1 MLLLT
6 FAALA
11 AFLLPGC
18 IVWEIRDQLKQA
30 NAQLSEVNGS
40 VIVTH
45 SEIQQVKNRLNT
57 MNADLGT
64 TNDKLLEANT
74 KLVDVQSGLTR
85 VDTTNSSLG
94 TLDQQLTGMQAS
106 LTRIDGHLASLS
118 GTIGKLDGAIPFL
131 DLGGD
136 APVEPAPTTEPT
148 APAPADASQPATTP
162 TTDAAPRQP
171 REQLLGT
178 WISATPNRVYSLT
191 LLSDGKFLLDTA
203 APTGLQRGTW
213 KRESQRITLMP
224 DSTPAAQAPTP
235 NTTTS
240 QPSQPAPQLVSPAP
254 SPQTLEIAHQS
265 TRSVTFIDGNT
276 LIVVRR
282 P

>member
-6 FAALA
+6 FAAIA

-18 IVWEIRDQLKQA
+18 IVWDIRDQLKQA
-30 NAQLSEVNGS
+30 NAQLAEVNGS
-40 VIVTH
+40 VTVTH

-94 TLDQQLTGMQAS
+94 TLDQQLTSMQTS
-106 LTRIDGHLASLS
+106 LTKIDGHLASLR
-118 GTIGKLDGAIPFL
+118 GTIGKLDSAIPFF

-136 APVEPAPTTEPT
+136 APVEHTSTPPADT
-148 APAPADASQPATTP
+148 AVPADANAPAATP
-162 TTDAAPRQP
+162 TDTQPRQP
-171 REQLLGT
+171 RDQLVGS
-178 WISATPNRVYSLT
+178 WIAATPGKVFT
-191 LLSDGKFLLDTA
+191 FVLLADGRYFLDQGTN
-203 APTGLQRGTW
+203 LQRGTW
-213 KRESQRITLMP
+213 KRDAQRITLTP
-224 DSTPAAQAPTP
+224 DAPPAPTTTPTTTPANAQAPAA
-235 NTTTS
+235 
-240 QPSQPAPQLVSPAP
+240 PAPTTYDITN
-254 SPQTLEIAHQS
+254 QT
-265 TRSVTFIDGNT
+265 TRSLTLLSQDQS
-276 LIVVRR
+276 LIVLRR

>member
-1 MLLLT
+1 MRPMLLLS

-18 IVWEIRDQLKQA
+18 IVWDIRDQLKQA
-30 NAQLSEVNGS
+30 NAQLAEVNGS
-40 VIVTH
+40 VTVTH

-94 TLDQQLTGMQAS
+94 TLDQQLTSMQAS
-106 LTRIDGHLASLS
+106 LTKIDGHLASLR
-118 GTIGKLDGAIPFL
+118 GTIGKLDSAIPFL

-136 APVEPAPTTEPT
+136 APVEHTSTQPADT
-148 APAPADASQPATTP
+148 AVPADANAPAATP
-162 TTDAAPRQP
+162 ADTQPRQP
-171 REQLLGT
+171 RDQLVGS
-178 WISATPNRVYSLT
+178 WIAATPGKVFT
-191 LLSDGKFLLDTA
+191 FVLLADGRYFLDQGTN
-203 APTGLQRGTW
+203 LQRGTW
-213 KRESQRITLMP
+213 KRESQRITLTP
-224 DSTPAAQAPTP
+224 DAPPAPTTTPTTTPANTAANTQPPAAPAPTTYDIT
-235 NTTTS
+235 N
-240 QPSQPAPQLVSPAP
+240 
-254 SPQTLEIAHQS
+254 QT
-265 TRSVTFIDGNT
+265 TRSLTLLSQDQS
-276 LIVVRR
+276 LIVLRR